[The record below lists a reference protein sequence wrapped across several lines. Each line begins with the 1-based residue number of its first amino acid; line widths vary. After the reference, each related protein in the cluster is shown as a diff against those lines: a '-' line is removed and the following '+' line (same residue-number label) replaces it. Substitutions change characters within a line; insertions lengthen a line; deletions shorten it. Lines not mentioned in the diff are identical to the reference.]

1 MTFARRIRVW
11 LAFAILLVFCS
22 VMVVN
27 QMQANLSKHV
37 ELREAFILLE
47 SKGYRPQA
55 QRLYQKLIKELESLP
70 DQALLDDYD
79 RTLALINAKNDDSDN
94 LIWRYHWTVSNEM
107 DQRSHGALGRAL
119 KMAEEP

>member
-1 MTFARRIRVW
+1 MIFARRIRVY

-22 VMVVN
+22 VMVVK
-27 QMQANLSKHV
+27 QMQTNLSRHV

-47 SKGYRPQA
+47 SKGYRPEA
-55 QRLYQKLIKELESLP
+55 QKLYHKLLKELESLP

-79 RTLALINAKNDDSDN
+79 RTLSLISTTKQDEDN

-107 DQRSHGALGRAL
+107 DQRSHSALGRAL
-119 KMAEEP
+119 KMAAEP

>member
-1 MTFARRIRVW
+1 MTFARRVRVW

-22 VMVVN
+22 VMVVL
-27 QMQANLSKHV
+27 QMQSNLSEHV

-55 QRLYQKLIKELESLP
+55 ERLYQKLIKKLDGLP

-79 RTLALINAKNDDSDN
+79 RTRTLINPARDESDN

-107 DQRSHGALGRAL
+107 DQRTHDALRKAL